1 MRFAITVLYCGAS
14 GQKGFYNSQ
23 ELGLARAM
31 KPLGYEPVVFYPD
44 KDRKQPQEETTPDGI
59 PVVRVPAKSLGV
71 HGWYD
76 WNILLKYGVKA
87 VQIGSDN
94 QLFAPE
100 LIRFCERNGIRVY
113 NYIGTTVSDSH
124 NPVKSLLMGLLYR
137 RNLRA
142 YRKTKCFAKT
152 PAVAKQLEG
161 HGITDVEV
169 APVGLDLSVIPEV
182 TESKKALREKLGFRW
197 IKQFYCLS
205 AAWTNT
211 NARWKRYGCWKSCL
225 GRCW

>member
-31 KPLGYEPVVFYPD
+31 KLLGYEPVVFYPD
-44 KDRKQPQEETTPDGI
+44 KDLKQPQEETTSDGI

-94 QLFAPE
+94 QLFAP
-100 LIRFCERNGIRVY
+100 
-113 NYIGTTVSDSH
+113 
-124 NPVKSLLMGLLYR
+124 
-137 RNLRA
+137 
-142 YRKTKCFAKT
+142 
-152 PAVAKQLEG
+152 
-161 HGITDVEV
+161 
-169 APVGLDLSVIPEV
+169 
-182 TESKKALREKLGFRW
+182 
-197 IKQFYCLS
+197 
-205 AAWTNT
+205 
-211 NARWKRYGCWKSCL
+211 
-225 GRCW
+225 